1 MPPVLV
7 RRAARLV
14 GWNVLLIVLGLALI
28 AGTGEIYL
36 RWSTPFMTSVR
47 PVTFVPGVGVLYEP
61 NVEVRVTN
69 HLDFWT
75 VSRTNKWG
83 FLDREPLDPKRT
95 SASCHIS
102 VIGDSYVEAN
112 EVPIPDK
119 FHVRLEHLAARELPR
134 LDVTTSAF
142 GRRATAQASQLP
154 YYDAYA
160 KRLSPKVLVLV
171 FLPND
176 FGGSSAL
183 IMALRQGWDPDKA
196 PYAYPERTVDG
207 RIKLRMPSPE
217 YRDLPPGWGGYERR
231 LHSKGIDIRQ
241 KSWLYRIDLWITE
254 VSYFGTWLHAKAKS
268 LLTDPSWRRRISNA
282 WEEEL
287 RRRPYYEP
295 LFQDPSYQDDFTA
308 WALQQFKERAE
319 RDNVVLLILSENH
332 MGTHGHGAF
341 DRLNTLAETEGIP
354 VISLYDYIIRQ
365 GHSTKDAHWQHD
377 LHWNAVGHQW
387 AAEALL
393 EYLRQHPEVCA
404 R

>member
-1 MPPVLV
+1 M
-7 RRAARLV
+7 
-14 GWNVLLIVLGLALI
+14 
-28 AGTGEIYL
+28 
-36 RWSTPFMTSVR
+36 
-47 PVTFVPGVGVLYEP
+47 YEP

-69 HLDFWT
+69 YLDYWT

-83 FLDREPLDPKRT
+83 FLDREPLDRKRT

-119 FHVRLEHLAARELPR
+119 FHVRLERLADQELPS

-142 GRRATAQASQLP
+142 GKGGTAQANQLP

-171 FLPND
+171 FLKND
-176 FGGSSAL
+176 FRGNSPL
-183 IMALRQGWDPDKA
+183 TTALRQGWDPDKA

-207 RIKLRMPSPE
+207 RIKLRMPSSE
-217 YRDLPPGWGGYERR
+217 YLDMPPAWRGYERR
-231 LHSKGIDIRQ
+231 FSRGFSITPKFPLYDRILGLTDVFYSRN
-241 KSWLYRIDLWITE
+241 WLL
-254 VSYFGTWLHAKAKS
+254 AKANS
-268 LLTDPSWRRRISNA
+268 LADVLWKRRISSA

-287 RRRPYYEP
+287 RQRPYYAL
-295 LFQDPSYQDDFTA
+295 LFQDPSHPSEFTA
-308 WALQQFKERAE
+308 FALQQFKERAE
-319 RDNVVLLILSENH
+319 RDNVVLLILSENR
-332 MGTHGHGAF
+332 MGTRGHRAF
-341 DRLNTLAETEGIP
+341 DRLNALAETEGIP

-365 GHSTKDAHWQHD
+365 GNSSKDAHWQHD
-377 LHWNAVGHQW
+377 HHWNAVGHQW

>member
-1 MPPVLV
+1 MPPIPRV
-7 RRAARLV
+7 RRAANLV
-14 GWNVLLIVLGLALI
+14 GWNALLIVLGLALI

-36 RWSTPFMTSVR
+36 RWSTPFIVGVR
-47 PVTFVPGVGVLYEP
+47 PLTFVPGVGILYEP

-69 HLDFWT
+69 YLDYWT

-95 SASCHIS
+95 AASCHIS

-112 EVPIPDK
+112 RVRISDK
-119 FHVRLEHLAARELPR
+119 FHVRLERLADQELPS

-142 GRRATAQASQLP
+142 GRSGTAQANQLP

-171 FLPND
+171 FFQND
-176 FGGSSAL
+176 FVDNSPLRA
-183 IMALRQGWDPDKA
+183 ARRQGWDPDKA
-196 PYAYPERTVDG
+196 PYAYPERTVEG

-217 YRDLPPGWGGYERR
+217 YRDLPPAWGGYERR
-231 LHSKGIDIRQ
+231 FRRGLDIKQ
-241 KSWLYRIDLWITE
+241 KSWLYRTDLWVTE
-254 VSYFGTWLHAKAKS
+254 VSYFGNWLYAKART
-268 LLTDPSWRRRISNA
+268 LLTDPSLERRMSIA

-287 RRRPYYEP
+287 RQRPYYES
-295 LFQDPSYQDDFTA
+295 LLQDPSHQDDFTA
-308 WALQQFKERAE
+308 FALQQFKERAE
-319 RDNVVLLILSENH
+319 RDNVVLLILAENY
-332 MGTHGHGAF
+332 MGTHGHRAF
-341 DRLNTLAETEGIP
+341 DRLNALAETEGIP

-365 GHSTKDAHWQHD
+365 GRSIKDAHWQHD
-377 LHWNAVGHQW
+377 RHWNAVGHQW